1 MLAFLCGSCLMLL
14 TLLNERKFVLLFCVI
29 IGLYFGKLGEGMDG
43 NVRVFRSALK
53 HGISKEDIDCA
64 WRNAII
70 VRRRNFDVPCIY
82 AAAGPDRS
90 GNLVELLLAEQE
102 DGSFLAY
109 HAMGLTRKMA
119 DELNL

>member
-1 MLAFLCGSCLMLL
+1 
-14 TLLNERKFVLLFCVI
+14 
-29 IGLYFGKLGEGMDG
+29 MDG